1 MKSVKVTK
9 ESEKFQEIERLY
21 RAAFPREERVPMD
34 TLLEEDGPY
43 DFIAC
48 YDEAILCGFYSA
60 LTFGDITHIL
70 FLAVEEKLRDHGY
83 GSQILAEIGKAY
95 AGNRV
100 ILDVE
105 MVDPEA
111 DNNEQREQRIA
122 FYMRN
127 GYHHSG
133 ISYGWRRV
141 MYEILILDG
150 TISEERILEFLGS
163 AGRGAAEQLLF
174 LYRLLCRKRRVR
186 NLSVEA
192 EREK

>member
-1 MKSVKVTK
+1 M
-9 ESEKFQEIERLY
+9 
-21 RAAFPREERVPMD
+21 
-34 TLLEEDGPY
+34 
-43 DFIAC
+43 
-48 YDEAILCGFYSA
+48 CGFYSA

-122 FYMRN
+122 FYMQQWAT
-127 GYHHSG
+127 
-133 ISYGWRRV
+133 ITPAFPT
-141 MYEILILDG
+141 DG
-150 TISEERILEFLGS
+150 
-163 AGRGAAEQLLF
+163 A
-174 LYRLLCRKRRVR
+174 V
-186 NLSVEA
+186 
-192 EREK
+192 